1 MSAVRN
7 EIIIAFSELN
17 SIMHAQCPQNGQT
30 HFKNFAA
37 SAAGF
42 YRMVDHFVDPTPNRV
57 SKHKKCWNIDEWK
70 PRI

>member
-1 MSAVRN
+1 
-7 EIIIAFSELN
+7 
-17 SIMHAQCPQNGQT
+17 MHTQCPQIGHT

-37 SAAGF
+37 SAVGF

-57 SKHKKCWNIDEWK
+57 SKQKKCWNIDEWK